1 MLRADVLTFQTVGFI
16 LRVKQNL
23 LAGLAPREIERGW
36 CNLTN
41 QRPTSNFIANRGR
54 LCLG

>member
-16 LRVKQNL
+16 LRVEQNVP
-23 LAGLAPREIERGW
+23 AGLAQREIEMGW
-36 CNLTN
+36 YNLTK
-41 QRPTSNFIANRGR
+41 QRPTPNFIANRGR